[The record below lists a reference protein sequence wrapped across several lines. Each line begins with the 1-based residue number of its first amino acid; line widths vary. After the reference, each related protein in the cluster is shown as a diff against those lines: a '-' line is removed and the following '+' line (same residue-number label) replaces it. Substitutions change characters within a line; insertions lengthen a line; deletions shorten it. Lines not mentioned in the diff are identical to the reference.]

1 MDTLLDVAKLLP
13 FLFLT
18 YAAMEYLEHRAGGR
32 TEALVKR
39 AGRLGPV
46 IGAGLGAVPQCGFS
60 AAASNLYAGH
70 VITRGTLIAIYLSTS
85 DEMLP
90 VLISEKAPVGLILQ
104 ILLGKALIGMGA
116 GLAIDLFGR
125 RKKERKGQSLQ
136 ERDLPGQE
144 QIHEFCEQG
153 HCRCEKGIW
162 SAALVHTARIAFF
175 ILLITFGLNLIL
187 FWAGE
192 EALESMILNN
202 PAAGPILAGIVGLLP
217 NCAGSVV
224 ITQLYL
230 KGVIGIG
237 AAMAGLLTGSGIGL
251 LVLFRVNHNRRENL
265 KLLGLL
271 YSIGVLAGIVIEWIL

>member
-1 MDTLLDVAKLLP
+1 MSEVILDTLLDVAKLLP

-144 QIHEFCEQG
+144 HIHEFCEQG

-202 PAAGPILAGIVGLLP
+202 PAAAPYWP
-217 NCAGSVV
+217 
-224 ITQLYL
+224 
-230 KGVIGIG
+230 
-237 AAMAGLLTGSGIGL
+237 
-251 LVLFRVNHNRRENL
+251 E
-265 KLLGLL
+265 
-271 YSIGVLAGIVIEWIL
+271 

>member
-144 QIHEFCEQG
+144 HIHEFCEQG

-175 ILLITFGLNLIL
+175 ILLITIRLNLI
-187 FWAGE
+187 
-192 EALESMILNN
+192 MI
-202 PAAGPILAGIVGLLP
+202 
-217 NCAGSVV
+217 
-224 ITQLYL
+224 
-230 KGVIGIG
+230 
-237 AAMAGLLTGSGIGL
+237 
-251 LVLFRVNHNRRENL
+251 
-265 KLLGLL
+265 
-271 YSIGVLAGIVIEWIL
+271 

>member
-144 QIHEFCEQG
+144 HIHEFCEQG

-230 KGVIGIG
+230 KGVI
-237 AAMAGLLTGSGIGL
+237 
-251 LVLFRVNHNRRENL
+251 
-265 KLLGLL
+265 
-271 YSIGVLAGIVIEWIL
+271 

>member
-1 MDTLLDVAKLLP
+1 
-13 FLFLT
+13 
-18 YAAMEYLEHRAGGR
+18 
-32 TEALVKR
+32 
-39 AGRLGPV
+39 
-46 IGAGLGAVPQCGFS
+46 
-60 AAASNLYAGH
+60 
-70 VITRGTLIAIYLSTS
+70 
-85 DEMLP
+85 
-90 VLISEKAPVGLILQ
+90 
-104 ILLGKALIGMGA
+104 
-116 GLAIDLFGR
+116 
-125 RKKERKGQSLQ
+125 
-136 ERDLPGQE
+136 GQE
-144 QIHEFCEQG
+144 HIHEFCEQG

-162 SAALVHTARIAFF
+162 SAALVHTAQIAFF